1 MRSGSSA
8 TGDAE
13 AVSREPASSATPPN
27 TTNLSKG
34 APVTETASALQHRA
48 TQAHWWILGALAATQ
63 LLLVLDSTVMNV
75 ALPSTQADLG
85 FADADRS
92 WIITAYA
99 LTFGSLLLVGGRLA
113 DVFGRKRLLLISLG
127 GFVLASLI
135 GGFAGDFTTLV
146 FARALQGMSGAL
158 MAPATLSLLATT
170 FSNTPAR
177 GKAFGVFG
185 AVSSSGSVIGLILGG
200 FLTEYLDW
208 RWCLFINVG
217 IGIAIAALA
226 VKLLPADTREGPRR
240 GRPDILGAV
249 TSTLGVLSIVYGLTI
264 AESRSW
270 TDAMTI
276 GAIAAGLVLLA
287 LFVLVENR
295 TAQPILPLRVI
306 LDRNRAGAYLMVA
319 IAGIGM
325 FGVFLFL
332 TYHLQIVNGFTP
344 LATGLAFVPMVGMLV
359 IGAITAGS
367 MLLPRMGARALAI
380 TGLTIAAI
388 GAASLTQIDA
398 ESAYALAILPGLLIT
413 GTGFGLVFGPA
424 MNLATL
430 GVAPDDAG
438 AASAMVN
445 AAQQIGAA
453 FGTAS
458 LNTIALGATASY
470 LAARPSATDSALQ
483 STIHGNSIAFW
494 TTSAILV
501 AGAVICG
508 LLIAPRGHQAQA
520 DPQESVPAA

>member
-1 MRSGSSA
+1 M
-8 TGDAE
+8 
-13 AVSREPASSATPPN
+13 
-27 TTNLSKG
+27 
-34 APVTETASALQHRA
+34 TETASALEHRA
-48 TQAHWWILGALAATQ
+48 TRARWWILGALAATQ

-85 FADADRS
+85 FTNADRS

-99 LTFGSLLLVGGRLA
+99 LTLGSLLLVGGRLA
-113 DVFGRKRLLLISLG
+113 DVFGRKRLLLISLA

-146 FARALQGMSGAL
+146 IARALQGISGAL
-158 MAPATLSLLATT
+158 MAPATLSLMATT

-208 RWCLFINVG
+208 RWCLFINVI
-217 IGIAIAALA
+217 IGIVIAALA
-226 VKLLPADTREGPRR
+226 VKLLPGDSRERARP

-249 TSTLGVLSIVYGLTI
+249 TSTLGVLAIVYGLTI

-270 TDAMTI
+270 NDAMTI
-276 GAIAAGLVLLA
+276 GAIAAGIVLLA

-295 TAQPILPLRVI
+295 AAHPILPLHVI

-344 LATGLAFVPMVGMLV
+344 LATGLAFVPMVSMLV

-367 MLLPRMGARALAI
+367 MLLPRLGARALAI
-380 TGLTIAAI
+380 TGLAIAAI
-388 GAASLTQIDA
+388 GAVSLTPLDA
-398 ESAYALAILPGLLIT
+398 ESTYALGILPGLLIT

-430 GVAPDDAG
+430 GVEPDDAG
-438 AASAMVN
+438 AASALVN

-453 FGTAS
+453 FGTAL
-458 LNTIALGATASY
+458 LNTIALSATASY
-470 LAARPSATDSALQ
+470 LATQPSGPGSAVQ

-494 TTSAILV
+494 TTSAILTT
-501 AGAVICG
+501 GAVICG
-508 LLIAPRGHQAQA
+508 LLITPRGHQAQP
-520 DPQESVPAA
+520 DPEESVPAA